1 MGQRLLTAA
10 SLHDVASTW
19 EGAGGALSKGRL
31 LDYMLLV
38 LWYVVAV
45 VVIVV
50 MVKEQ
55 LRPLR
60 MQVFELSLVLM
71 VIARFARG
79 AVAWA
84 ARIVV

>member
-1 MGQRLLTAA
+1 M
-10 SLHDVASTW
+10 
-19 EGAGGALSKGRL
+19 
-31 LDYMLLV
+31 V

-50 MVKEQ
+50 MVTEQ

-71 VIARFARG
+71 VIARLARG

-84 ARIVV
+84 ARIFV